1 MSGEKRDKV
10 NKIIRDFIEDHHDQE
25 QLANDIL
32 KYGYDRYWD
41 GRHMGEQ
48 K

>member
-10 NKIIRDFIEDHHDQE
+10 SIIVDMFERHHDRE
-25 QLANDIL
+25 ILINDIL
-32 KYGYDRYWD
+32 KYGYECYWD
-41 GRHMGEQ
+41 GRHMGER